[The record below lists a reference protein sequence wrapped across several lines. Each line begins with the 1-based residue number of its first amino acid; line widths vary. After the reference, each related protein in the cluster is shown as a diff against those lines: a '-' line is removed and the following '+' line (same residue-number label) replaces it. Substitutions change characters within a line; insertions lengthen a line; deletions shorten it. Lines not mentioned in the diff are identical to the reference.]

1 MLLPQKMHIF
11 FMMEFFAKIIFFIFV
26 PSILKTMRNIG
37 ILGAMAQEID
47 EVKAL
52 LTEKTVVKIA
62 NREFVVGKIGNV
74 RCVVAFSK
82 WGKVAAT
89 ITATLLIQE
98 FGVTDLFFI
107 GTAGA
112 LADGLKVGDIV
123 ISKRLVQHDLDA
135 RPMMSRFEIPLVN
148 RVYIDSDSELT
159 ELAGKAVGNLL
170 EKGVTKMVGEEAV
183 KEFNLAPKFY
193 FGDVA
198 SGDQFISSNEKR
210 LEILS
215 LLPEVLCVE
224 MEGAAVAQVCLEFGV
239 PFAVIRTISDTAD
252 HNARVDF
259 GKFIIEVANAYSR
272 AIVSEIMRLV

>member
-1 MLLPQKMHIF
+1 
-11 FMMEFFAKIIFFIFV
+11 MMD
-26 PSILKTMRNIG
+26 KTIG

-52 LTEKTVVKIA
+52 LTNKTVVKIA
-62 NREFVVGKIGNV
+62 NREFVVGKINGIA
-74 RCVVAFSK
+74 CVVAFSK

-135 RPMMSRFEIPLVN
+135 RPMISRFELPLLN
-148 RVYIDSDSELT
+148 RVYVNSDLSLT
-159 ELAGKAVGNLL
+159 ELAGKAVTNLL
-170 EKGVTKMVGEEAV
+170 EKGVENMVGEEAV
-183 KEFNLAPKFY
+183 KEFNLAPTLY
-193 FGDVA
+193 FGDIA
-198 SGDQFISSNEKR
+198 SGDQFINSDEKR
-210 LEILS
+210 EEILG
-215 LLPEVLCVE
+215 LLPDVLCVE
-224 MEGAAVAQVCLEFGV
+224 MEGAAVAQVCLEFGT
-239 PFAVIRTISDTAD
+239 PFTVIRTISDTAN

-272 AIVSEIMRLV
+272 AIVQEIMRLL

>member
-1 MLLPQKMHIF
+1 M
-11 FMMEFFAKIIFFIFV
+11 
-26 PSILKTMRNIG
+26 TRNIG

-52 LTEKTVVKIA
+52 LTEKTTVKIA

-98 FGVTDLFFI
+98 FAATDLIFI

-135 RPMMSRFEIPLVN
+135 RPMLSRFEIPLIN
-148 RVYIDSDSELT
+148 RTFVDSDPELT
-159 ELAGKAVGNLL
+159 ELAGRAVSRLIN
-170 EKGVTKMVGEEAV
+170 KGVENMVSTEAI
-183 KEFNLAPKFY
+183 KEFCLAPTLH
-193 FGDVA
+193 FGDIA
-198 SGDQFISSNEKR
+198 SGDQFINSIEKR
-210 LEILS
+210 NEILS
-215 LLPEVLCVE
+215 LLPDVQCVE
-224 MEGAAVAQVCLEFGV
+224 MEGAAVAQVCLEFGT
-239 PFAVIRTISDTAD
+239 PFTVIRTISDTAD

-259 GKFIIEVANAYSR
+259 GKFIVEVANAYSR
-272 AIVSEIMRLV
+272 AIVREIMRLL

>member
-1 MLLPQKMHIF
+1 M
-11 FMMEFFAKIIFFIFV
+11 
-26 PSILKTMRNIG
+26 TRNIG

-52 LTEKTVVKIA
+52 LTEKTIVKIA

-98 FGVTDLFFI
+98 FGVTDLLFI

-112 LADGLKVGDIV
+112 LAADLKVGDIV

-135 RPMMSRFEIPLVN
+135 RPIISRFELPLLN
-148 RVYIDSDSELT
+148 RVYVDSDPELT
-159 ELAGKAVGNLL
+159 ELAGRAVGNLIN
-170 EKGVTKMVGEEAV
+170 KGVVDMVGEQAV
-183 KEFNLAPKFY
+183 KDFNLAPTLH
-193 FGDVA
+193 FGDIA
-198 SGDQFISSNEKR
+198 SGDQFINSDEKR
-210 LEILS
+210 NEILG
-215 LLPEVLCVE
+215 LLPDVKCVE

-239 PFAVIRTISDTAD
+239 PFTVIRTISDTAD
-252 HNARVDF
+252 HNARIDF

-272 AIVSEIMRLV
+272 AIVSEIMRLL

>member
-1 MLLPQKMHIF
+1 MD
-11 FMMEFFAKIIFFIFV
+11 
-26 PSILKTMRNIG
+26 KTIG

-52 LTEKTVVKIA
+52 LTNKTVVKIA
-62 NREFVVGKIGNV
+62 NREFVVGKINGIA
-74 RCVVAFSK
+74 CVVAFSK

-135 RPMMSRFEIPLVN
+135 RPIISRFELPLLN
-148 RVYIDSDSELT
+148 RVYVDSNPELT
-159 ELAGKAVGNLL
+159 ELAGKAVSSLL
-170 EKGVTKMVGEEAV
+170 EKGVAHMVGEEAV
-183 KEFNLAPKFY
+183 KEFNLAPTLY
-193 FGDVA
+193 LGDIA
-198 SGDQFISSNEKR
+198 SGDQFINSDEKR
-210 LEILS
+210 QEILG
-215 LLPEVLCVE
+215 LLPDVLCVE
-224 MEGAAVAQVCLEFGV
+224 MEGAAVAQVCLEFGT
-239 PFAVIRTISDTAD
+239 PFTVIRTISDTAD

-259 GKFIIEVANAYSR
+259 NKFIVEVANAYSR
-272 AIVSEIMRLV
+272 EIVGEIVRLV